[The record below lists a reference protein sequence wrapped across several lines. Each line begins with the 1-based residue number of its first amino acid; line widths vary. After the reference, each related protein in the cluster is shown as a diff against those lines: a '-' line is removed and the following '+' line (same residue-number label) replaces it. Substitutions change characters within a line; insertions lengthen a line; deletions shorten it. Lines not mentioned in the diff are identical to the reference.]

1 MPAGGTFVDPKGHA
15 HHLSA
20 QENVQVYDGERI
32 PIMANLGPILKDWT
46 KAAMT
51 HFKDDANPKDAV
63 AFSHAYF
70 AALALQSRQQ
80 QPSTGSE

>member
-1 MPAGGTFVDPKGHA
+1 MPGTFVDKSGNSHT
-15 HHLSA
+15 LRS
-20 QENVQVYDGERI
+20 QENVLLYDGERI

-63 AFSHAYF
+63 AFSHIYF
-70 AALALQSRQQ
+70 KALALQSRQK
-80 QPSTGSE
+80 PPGDGSE

>member
-1 MPAGGTFVDPKGHA
+1 MRGTFVDTKGENHS
-15 HHLSA
+15 LRA
-20 QENVQVYDGERI
+20 QESVLLYDGERI

-63 AFSHAYF
+63 AFSHTYF
-70 AALALQSRQQ
+70 AALAAQSRQKR
-80 QPSTGSE
+80 PSAGSE